1 MANGQTIRCAV
12 ESCKFYGAGGYCR
25 LEAIEVAP
33 QQNIYS
39 GVADEETLCSNY
51 EPILEL

>member
-1 MANGQTIRCAV
+1 MTGGQTIRCGV

-25 LEAIEVAP
+25 LDSVEVAP
-33 QQNIYS
+33 QHNIYT
-39 GVADEETLCSNY
+39 GLADEETLCSSY